1 MDIEG
6 AEILLLEGA
15 QETLSSFRPDLI
27 LEVSPRNMAGIG
39 KTSRDLL
46 ELIEAVGYRI
56 HELGSDGTP
65 GTRIHAH
72 AVAPDF
78 ERENIFCTMKPR

>member
-6 AEILLLEGA
+6 AEILMLEGA
-15 QETLSSFRPDLI
+15 QKTLSSFRPDLI
-27 LEVSPRNMAGIG
+27 LEVSPQNMAGIG

-46 ELIEAVGYRI
+46 ELLEAVGYRI
-56 HELGSDGTP
+56 HELRSDGTP
-65 GTRIHAH
+65 GAQIHAH
-72 AVAPDF
+72 AVTPDF